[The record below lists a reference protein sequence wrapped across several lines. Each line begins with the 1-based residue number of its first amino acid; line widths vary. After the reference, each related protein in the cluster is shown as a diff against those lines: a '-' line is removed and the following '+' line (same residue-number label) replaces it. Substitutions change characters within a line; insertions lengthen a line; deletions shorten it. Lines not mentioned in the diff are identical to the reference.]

1 LVLADL
7 RGATLVGRRLATP
20 SARYGIA
27 LEQMLRLPIS
37 GPVVTAGRPRRL
49 LLSSGEP
56 FGAQLPDPFRA
67 CPGTGFPPAAGSL
80 DPALARTRSDRRCF
94 ASLNCGVA

>member
-1 LVLADL
+1 SLERAGHASACDRARRGCARVYLVRSSSSASRRPNQRQQKNLSSQQGRRLVLADL

-49 LLSSGEP
+49 LLS
-56 FGAQLPDPFRA
+56 
-67 CPGTGFPPAAGSL
+67 
-80 DPALARTRSDRRCF
+80 
-94 ASLNCGVA
+94 